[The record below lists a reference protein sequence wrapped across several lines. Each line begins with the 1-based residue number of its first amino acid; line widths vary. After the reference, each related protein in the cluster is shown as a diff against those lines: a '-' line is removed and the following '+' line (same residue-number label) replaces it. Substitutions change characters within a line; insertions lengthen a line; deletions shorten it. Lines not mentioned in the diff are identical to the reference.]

1 MSALAHSTNWQ
12 AYIYIGTFYVQRRN
26 DNTYLKA
33 WKFDMFDFW
42 RKVEEKW
49 PINLSAGPCLY
60 FSFEDIKWLGPSAEW
75 GNAFFTWS
83 DRRVT
88 FWQFEHWEY
97 VVNLASGYAQAS
109 VSQRFAT
116 YMHDVQG
123 EGGTWISRWISKND
137 VLYRLDGASRLRS
150 SAFIRP
156 KFEDFGDGWKR
167 RAVPTFDRRTRQA
180 DRWLVI
186 SIKVGWS
193 CVHNFSNRK
202 TRSSK
207 RFSV

>member
-1 MSALAHSTNWQ
+1 MSALTHSTDRQ

-26 DNTYLKA
+26 DNINLKA
-33 WKFDMFDFW
+33 WKFDVFDFW
-42 RKVEEKW
+42 RTVEEKGSV
-49 PINLSAGPCLY
+49 NLPAGPFLY
-60 FSFEDIKWLGPSAEW
+60 SSFKDIKWLGSSPEW
-75 GNAFFTWS
+75 GNATFTWS
-83 DRRVT
+83 DRRLT
-88 FWQFEHWEY
+88 FWQFKHWEY

-109 VSQRFAT
+109 ISQRFAT

-123 EGGTWISRWISKND
+123 ERRTWISRRVSKND
-137 VLYRLDGASRLRS
+137 VLYRLDGESRLMS
-150 SAFIRP
+150 SAFIRS

-167 RAVPTFDRRTRQA
+167 RAVSTFDRRTRQA

-186 SIKVGWS
+186 SIIVGWS
-193 CVHNFSNRK
+193 RVQYFSNPK